1 MRQRQN
7 RQQAEALSERY
18 QPAYVDAFISQRQ
31 YPEQTIEEWT
41 STEGSLNFGASQI
54 YKPLNISVSISGP
67 SDNSFSVD
75 CSKVDWHPRL
85 LNAVKGALTEARRMG
100 SADTLTLSDV
110 TGTLISSDMSASALQ
125 SVGVV
130 YPVINGKRVIRSPM
144 IGHEV
149 QVPTPLSH
157 QSNKESILVNWA
169 QKVASKA
176 VSVIAA
182 SANGAADASAV
193 DQRLFGQTT
202 LQSLSQMIQ
211 KEIAP
216 VSDLFVDPGTS
227 AEQAAQ
233 AISDKIMEAVEK
245 AYQNRASDVVA
256 FFKHQQATLSPL
268 IQNPLQQQQ
277 QREKQQQRSI
287 FSPSV
292 KAEKERS
299 ATQLVQGAISN
310 KIDILYP
317 TQLSLHK
324 DILSPLATSDENLH
338 AAIGHCLCAPSA
350 NKRRGKVITG
360 GGMLRRRPSDKS
372 SSSSSSTTTT
382 DVTVSA
388 IPSSSSSS
396 SVTPGPARIDHLA
409 SFRAMLGDEQYI
421 AAIAAKNA
429 LANVPPSPGFVE
441 IESQH
446 RRDGGGGGRR
456 EKAARLMGRR
466 DYDMSARIPLTDRV
480 DAEVSQ
486 QLQQQPLTQQARQM
500 PGLEASQQ
508 PLTRQARQMPGLE
521 ATFVASPTSR
531 KMPGLESE
539 IASAAAVSVTRVGR
553 QMPGLESASTV
564 QRQMPSLEKATVP
577 IASVV
582 PTSSG
587 TATRQMPGL
596 ESPATVGQMIQQQQQ
611 RIKHGAKQL
620 PQINN

>member
-100 SADTLTLSDV
+100 PADTLTLSDV

-216 VSDLFVDPGTS
+216 VADLFVDPGTS
-227 AEQAAQ
+227 AEQSAQ

-268 IQNPLQQQQ
+268 IQSPLQQQQ
-277 QREKQQQRSI
+277 REQQQQRSI

-299 ATQLVQGAISN
+299 ETQLVQGAISN

-360 GGMLRRRPSDKS
+360 GKMLRRRPSDKS
-372 SSSSSSTTTT
+372 SSSSTT

-388 IPSSSSSS
+388 IPSSS

-446 RRDGGGGGRR
+446 RSGGGGGRR

-466 DYDMSARIPLTDRV
+466 DYDMSTRTPLTDRV

-486 QLQQQPLTQQARQM
+486 QRPLAQQARQM

-539 IASAAAVSVTRVGR
+539 IASAAAVPVTRVGR